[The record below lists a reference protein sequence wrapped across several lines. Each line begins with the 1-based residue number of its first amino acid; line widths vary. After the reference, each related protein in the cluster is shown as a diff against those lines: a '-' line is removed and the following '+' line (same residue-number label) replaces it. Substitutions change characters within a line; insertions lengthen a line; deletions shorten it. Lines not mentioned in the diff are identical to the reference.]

1 MRRRKKFLFMITVA
15 IICMLPITVLAAGNS
30 MSTAT
35 GVSFKTTYKGSIT
48 DNNTIDYYKIV
59 LPSSGE
65 IDLSIMVSIRVL
77 GCYLYDN
84 QGHQMWYRSPGAN
97 DSTGIGNLNATFHL
111 TKGIYY
117 FAASEQ
123 GSPSSRG
130 DYSFQITFTSAN
142 ESFTETNSYTNNS
155 MDSASV
161 ILLGKEYKGQI
172 AENDSRDF
180 YQFTMNEA
188 GKLSLSAKAKM
199 LAGYY
204 LYDTKGNLLWNKA
217 IGCDN
222 LTGVGALDETIALG
236 KGTYYFVLTEYGSP
250 SSRGNYSFTLN
261 IPSALS
267 VSDAEV
273 SLAYTNVSYDGNAK
287 NPVPT
292 VKLKGRVLTE
302 GTDYRVSYKNN
313 IKAGTATVTITGIN
327 DYTGTRSKTFAIK
340 QVSIANAYVTLSKS
354 AVIYNGKLR
363 KPSVLVKLNGKKLTK
378 GGDYT
383 VIYKN
388 NRKVGTA
395 VVLIKGKGNYTGTY
409 TTTFTIN
416 PKKTAVKKLVNKA
429 RGTMTVKWKKV
440 SGVTGYE
447 IQYSSSSSFSYNV
460 KRIRTTGGSKV
471 IRKLTRGMTYFVRI
485 RSYKRVKGV
494 NYYSSWSQVKH
505 VYIW

>member
-84 QGHQMWYRSPGAN
+84 QGNQMWYRSPGAN

-236 KGTYYFVLTEYGSP
+236 KGTYYFVVTEYGSP

-267 VSDAEV
+267 VC
-273 SLAYTNVSYDGNAK
+273 
-287 NPVPT
+287 
-292 VKLKGRVLTE
+292 
-302 GTDYRVSYKNN
+302 TDYRVSYKNN